1 MNKGTKLRTLIAAI
15 ACFNVCLIVGGI
27 GFTDPQINLI
37 YKLASVIV
45 MVITWSLSHYF
56 NNDFSEESA
65 EHTGLMRLRKQS
77 KLSKFIGENFFDEVE
92 EVEDDEECNI

>member
-15 ACFNVCLIVGGI
+15 ACFNIGLIVGGVS
-27 GFTDPQINLI
+27 FADPQINFI

-65 EHTGLMRLRKQS
+65 EHTGLMRLKKQS
-77 KLSKFIGENFFDEVE
+77 KLSKFIGENFFDEAE